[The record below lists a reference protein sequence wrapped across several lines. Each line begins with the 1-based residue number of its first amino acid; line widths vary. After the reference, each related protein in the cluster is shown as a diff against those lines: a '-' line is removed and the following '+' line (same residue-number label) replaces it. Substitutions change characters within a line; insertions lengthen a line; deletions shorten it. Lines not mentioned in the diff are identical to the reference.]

1 MLNTGLYP
9 EFQFRISENTRPEEI
24 PIDEWND
31 DHPLR
36 WKTIN
41 FLQNFSG
48 VTYEIIAEECDRIDD
63 GLSMLD
69 QQPQTKNDDGAPEL
83 ASKQHGM
90 WIARIT

>member
-1 MLNTGLYP
+1 LSYVKHWSLS
-9 EFQFRISENTRPEEI
+9 EFQFRISENTCPEEI

-36 WKTIN
+36 WETIN

-63 GLSMLD
+63 MLSILD

-83 ASKQHGM
+83 ASK
-90 WIARIT
+90 